1 MSNFGDRFKKLRL
14 EKGLTQEQLADEF
27 NKIYGYSFSKS
38 TISQYEKNKRTPEM
52 TAIKRYVEY
61 FNTSIDY
68 LLCNDSYSIRE
79 KVNMYNNNISVKELE
94 LEEILNMINNMSLKD
109 EIVINKKILSK
120 EEVQIINDCI
130 EIVIELVK
138 KRRKRI

>member
-68 LLCNDSYSIRE
+68 LLCNDSYYIRE